1 MQLQNKNAVVLGVAD
16 ESSIAWAIAQRLM
29 ENGANVYIGYQ
40 QKFFSRVR
48 LLLQKYP
55 QVQGK
60 RCDILNDE
68 ELAGFFAQF
77 NDKPVDILV
86 HGIAYGPPEVFTSPP
101 SSVSAAAFETT
112 LTISTHSLLKVTGAA
127 KPYLRDWASIMTL
140 TYQASEH
147 ASPFYGMMGVAK
159 AALESC
165 VRYLAIEMGQQRARV
180 NAISPGPIETPA
192 ALGEMLAFLRDPAAL
207 ETPAGAVLRS
217 AVAASTLR

>member
-16 ESSIAWAIAQRLM
+16 ESSIAWAMAQRLM

-48 LLLQKYP
+48 LLLQQYP
-55 QVQGK
+55 QVTGK
-60 RCDILNDE
+60 RCDITNDE
-68 ELAGFFAQF
+68 ELAAFFSECAER
-77 NDKPVDILV
+77 PIDILV
-86 HGIAYGPPEVFTSPP
+86 HGIAFGPPEVFTAPP
-101 SSVSAAAFETT
+101 SAVGADAFGTT
-112 LTISTHSLLKVTGAA
+112 MTISTHSLLKTAGAA

-159 AALESC
+159 AALESA
-165 VRYLAIEMGQQRARV
+165 VRYLAIEMGQQRVRV

-192 ALGEMLAFLRDPAAL
+192 ALGEMLAFLRDPSAL
-207 ETPAGAVLRS
+207 
-217 AVAASTLR
+217 